1 MNRLREAG
9 MRWEARQTGDGW
21 QLALV
26 RDALTWEPLHAPGYV
41 SHSAANIRQ
50 AAMYLNHGYR
60 GPRLSGRDVKILDD
74 IRCGAESL
82 LLPDINKPGKGGTVA

>member
-1 MNRLREAG
+1 